1 MPVCKVLCCN
11 DDKILKGK
19 IMNIQEYY
27 KGRRILLTGTTGFL
41 GKVVLEKLLW
51 ESPDLE
57 KIILLV
63 RPSKDKGFTREGAL
77 SRFEKDI
84 LPSGIF
90 DRLRKREKD
99 FFSFMKEKIDAVPC
113 DLFQDDL
120 GIPETERQAVFGRL
134 DAIIHVAA
142 QVSWDERLDY
152 SIRVNSLATKRL
164 LEFGKEV
171 TPHPRFV
178 YISSAY
184 VNGKRSGKVMERP
197 FDPNQSI
204 ANELGQKIPFSL
216 EDEIN
221 AAFSYAKTVEKETY
235 GAAMQQQFKKEAKFQ
250 LGCRDDICHS
260 LEEQIEVLRK
270 KYIHSKMSDYGIQ
283 RANLHGWTDSY
294 CLSKAMGEM
303 LLVKHQ
309 GNVPLAIVRPPG
321 ITSAVKDPS
330 PGWLEGFHLVEPLIV
345 GMGKGLI
352 KAFPGSEKS
361 LIDTVP
367 VDYVV
372 SLIVTACAVLSDASK
387 PYVYQIGTSQTN
399 PITLSEIS
407 RIWRSYFDKDPMKSD
422 RGKPVQ
428 VRPIKFYKSPEA
440 FNQKI
445 QWQYLY
451 PLCFAEKALM
461 KCQFAKSVKSYRN
474 MMGWVTKSRKRAER
488 VCRFSDLYSAY
499 TMNSWIFCTDN
510 SMALFNNLSPS
521 DQVTFDFDTSK
532 LNWNHF
538 WNEIHIPGMKKYVL
552 KETRQ
557 S

>member
-1 MPVCKVLCCN
+1 MEKGIIM
-11 DDKILKGK
+11 KI
-19 IMNIQEYY
+19 NEYY
-27 KGRRILLTGTTGFL
+27 KGKRILITGTTGFL

-51 ESPDLE
+51 EAPDVE
-57 KIILLV
+57 KVILLM
-63 RPSKDKGFTREGAL
+63 RPARGEGHTREGAL

-84 LPSGIF
+84 LSSRIF
-90 DRLRKREKD
+90 DRLRKRQKD
-99 FFSFMKEKIDAVPC
+99 FQSFISKKIHAFPC
-113 DLFQDDL
+113 DLFQEDL
-120 GIPETERQAVFGRL
+120 GLSDTDRQTIFTGL

-152 SIRVNSLATKRL
+152 SIKVNALASKRL
-164 LEFGKEV
+164 LEYGKAV
-171 TPHPRFV
+171 TPNPRFV

-184 VNGKRSGKVMERP
+184 VNGKRTGKVAERP

-204 ANELGQKIPFSL
+204 ANELGEKIPFAIES
-216 EDEIN
+216 EIN
-221 AAFSYAKTVEKETY
+221 ATFAYAKKVEMETLSD
-235 GAAMQQQFKKEAKFQ
+235 GMKQKFRKEAELQ
-250 LGCRDDICHS
+250 LSFRDDIGHS
-260 LEEQIEVLRK
+260 MEELAEILRK
-270 KYIHSKMSDYGIQ
+270 KYVHSRLSDYGIQ
-283 RANLHGWTDSY
+283 QANLHGWTDSY

-303 LLVKHQ
+303 LLVKYQ
-309 GNVPLAIVRPPG
+309 ENVPLAIIRPPG

-372 SLIVTACAVLSDASK
+372 SLILAACATLTDADK
-387 PYVYQIGTSQTN
+387 PYVYQIGTSHTN

-407 RIWRSYFDKDPMKSD
+407 KIWRSYFQNHPMTTD
-422 RGKPVQ
+422 HGKPIGVK
-428 VRPIKFYKSPEA
+428 PIKFFKSPES

-451 PLCFAEKALM
+451 PLTIAEKTLM
-461 KCQFAKSVKSYRN
+461 RLQFAKGSKWYRN
-474 MMGWVTKSRKRAER
+474 MIGWVIKSRKKAER

-499 TMNSWIFCTDN
+499 TMNSWVFMTDN
-510 SMALFNNLSPS
+510 SIALFQKLSLS

-532 LNWNHF
+532 LDWKKF
-538 WNEIHIPGMKKYVL
+538 WNEVHIPGMKKYVL
-552 KETRQ
+552 K
-557 S
+557 